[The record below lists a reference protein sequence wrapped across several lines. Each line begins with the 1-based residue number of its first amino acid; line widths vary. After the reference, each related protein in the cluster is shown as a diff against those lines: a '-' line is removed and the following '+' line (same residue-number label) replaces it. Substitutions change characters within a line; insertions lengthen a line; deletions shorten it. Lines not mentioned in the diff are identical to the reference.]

1 MSRLWM
7 QRSGR
12 TVTSRWAA
20 RPRIWA
26 GRSAWV
32 WLTALR
38 QGMSSLRSGLLGM
51 TARHTWYGR
60 LVRIGVNLLG
70 AASAALFARASIV
83 FYLQSHRL
91 IGAVFF
97 LEQAWFIVLFL
108 IRRPPRVVTDRAGAW
123 LLAAAG
129 TFGGLLLRPQGA
141 HPEWGVEAGLGL
153 QLAGLALAVASLAAL
168 GRSFGFVA
176 ADRGLVTRGPY
187 AVVRHPVYSAYVLIQ
202 FGYVLQAVSMRNVAV
217 LAVVTGC
224 NAGRAICE
232 ERVLAEH
239 SDYAT
244 YRGRVRRR
252 LIPGVW

>member
-1 MSRLWM
+1 MH
-7 QRSGR
+7 
-12 TVTSRWAA
+12 WAA
-20 RPRIWA
+20 MPRIRA
-26 GRSAWV
+26 GVPPPGR
-32 WLTALR
+32 LTALR
-38 QGMSSLRSGLLGM
+38 HAAAGVSPRLQGM
-51 TARHTWYGR
+51 TARQTWCGR

-97 LEQAWFIVLFL
+97 LEQAWFVALFL
-108 IRRPPRVVTDRAGAW
+108 IRRPPRVVSDHAGAW

-141 HPEWGVEAGLGL
+141 HPEWGVQAGLGL
-153 QLAGLALAVASLAAL
+153 QLLGLALAVASLAAL

-187 AVVRHPVYSAYVLIQ
+187 AVVRHPVYVAYLLIQ
-202 FGYVLQAVSMRNVAV
+202 CGYVLQAVSVRNIAV
-217 LAVVTGC
+217 LAVATGC

-232 ERVLAEH
+232 ERVLARR
-239 SDYAT
+239 SDYAA
-244 YRGRVRRR
+244 YRKRVRRR
-252 LIPGVW
+252 LLPGVWL

>member
-1 MSRLWM
+1 
-7 QRSGR
+7 
-12 TVTSRWAA
+12 
-20 RPRIWA
+20 
-26 GRSAWV
+26 
-32 WLTALR
+32 
-38 QGMSSLRSGLLGM
+38 M

-187 AVVRHPVYSAYVLIQ
+187 AVVRHPVYAAYVLIQ
-202 FGYVLQAVSMRNVAV
+202 CGYVLQAVSMRNVAV
-217 LAVVTGC
+217 LAVITGC